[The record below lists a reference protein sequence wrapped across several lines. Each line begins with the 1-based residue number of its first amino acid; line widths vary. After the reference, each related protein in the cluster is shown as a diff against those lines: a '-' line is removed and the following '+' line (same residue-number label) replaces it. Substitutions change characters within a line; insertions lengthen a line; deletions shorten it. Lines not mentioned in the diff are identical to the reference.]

1 MQVVKWL
8 HSVGRGGYH
17 VLQYRQHDLLA
28 TTMSR
33 RKASRNQC
41 DGNTTIINDSEKE
54 SPMKSMK
61 KILSIAAALVL
72 TLSFTT
78 ALAAPANRLEAI
90 KAAGKLV
97 VATSP
102 DYAPYEFLDNEGNPV
117 GADISL
123 AKYLAEQLG
132 VELQLEALS
141 FDAVL
146 AAVVTGTADIG
157 IAGMVPKD
165 ERKET
170 MDFTDVYYNDGNQ
183 CIVILKDNADKLKTL
198 EDFAGKTVAA
208 QNGTLQQELV
218 TKQLAGATMEP
229 IVAIPDAIMMVMTGK
244 VDGLA
249 LASVVADQYIANYP
263 DQLAICETRFDYESL
278 GVAMAAPKDSPELI
292 AALNEIVKE
301 VVESGKYNTW
311 MQEAQELSASM
322 NK

>member
-1 MQVVKWL
+1 
-8 HSVGRGGYH
+8 
-17 VLQYRQHDLLA
+17 
-28 TTMSR
+28 
-33 RKASRNQC
+33 
-41 DGNTTIINDSEKE
+41 
-54 SPMKSMK
+54 MKSMK

-102 DYAPYEFLDNEGNPV
+102 DYAPYEFLDTQGNPV

-123 AKYLAEQLG
+123 VKYVAEQLG
-132 VELQLEALS
+132 VDLQLEALG

-157 IAGMVPKD
+157 VAGMVPKE

-170 MDFTDVYYNDGNQ
+170 MDFTDVYFNDGNQ
-183 CIVILKDNADKLKTL
+183 VIVILKDNAETLKTL
-198 EDFAGKTVAA
+198 EDFAGKAVAA

-218 TKQLAGATMEP
+218 KSQLPDSTMEP

-244 VDGLA
+244 VAGVA
-249 LASVVADQYIANYP
+249 LASVVADQYIVNYP
-263 DQLAICETRFDYESL
+263 DQLVICDTRFEYESL

-292 AALNEIVKE
+292 AALNEIIKD
-301 VVESGKYNTW
+301 VVESGKYLAW

-322 NK
+322 NQ